1 MADEKQRDEQQSS
14 QQEGQMDQQ
23 ELDALVDAY
32 AQKYGSDVDRM
43 LQDLRQ
49 ELDSDEPDYPQSTPE
64 TVQPTEFRD
73 QEYLDTFGDNLPS
86 GFVADGAA
94 DETPDDDAMDDILEE
109 EAEEMQIRRPR
120 RRGKRTR
127 KPKKRRSAVVV
138 AFSTV
143 IYIGMVAAVS
153 LLLAKFAWLCAD
165 DVLALTKPDE
175 VTTVTIGE
183 NATLGEITDALHD
196 ADLINYPWLFKIYG
210 NYAHVADRVKAGTY
224 ELNRLYDY
232 HAIVNGLSSGE
243 ARETVKVTLIE
254 GYSCKQIFQ
263 LLADAGVCSVEQ
275 LEQAASSGDYSEYW
289 FASDL
294 PKDGA
299 NRLEGYLYPDTYEFY
314 TQADA
319 QVVLR
324 KILDNFDAKIDETL
338 RAQVEQSGH
347 SLHEIITVASLI
359 EEEAASE
366 GERADIASVI
376 YNRLASKELPY
387 LQLDSTV
394 YYAAELMGESF
405 DTNLDNPYNTYRY
418 EGLPPGPIDN
428 PGMNSIRAALAPNKT
443 DYYYFAYGTD
453 GVSHFYRD
461 FDSFS
466 AFLNS
471 DEYAG

>member
-1 MADEKQRDEQQSS
+1 
-14 QQEGQMDQQ
+14 
-23 ELDALVDAY
+23 
-32 AQKYGSDVDRM
+32 
-43 LQDLRQ
+43 
-49 ELDSDEPDYPQSTPE
+49 
-64 TVQPTEFRD
+64 
-73 QEYLDTFGDNLPS
+73 
-86 GFVADGAA
+86 
-94 DETPDDDAMDDILEE
+94 
-109 EAEEMQIRRPR
+109 MQIRRPR

-299 NRLEGYLYPDTYEFY
+299 NRLEGISLPGYLRILYP
-314 TQADA
+314 
-319 QVVLR
+319 
-324 KILDNFDAKIDETL
+324 
-338 RAQVEQSGH
+338 G
-347 SLHEIITVASLI
+347 
-359 EEEAASE
+359 
-366 GERADIASVI
+366 
-376 YNRLASKELPY
+376 
-387 LQLDSTV
+387 
-394 YYAAELMGESF
+394 
-405 DTNLDNPYNTYRY
+405 
-418 EGLPPGPIDN
+418 
-428 PGMNSIRAALAPNKT
+428 
-443 DYYYFAYGTD
+443 
-453 GVSHFYRD
+453 
-461 FDSFS
+461 
-466 AFLNS
+466 
-471 DEYAG
+471 

>member
-120 RRGKRTR
+120 RRGKRAR
-127 KPKKRRSAVVV
+127 EPKKRRSAVVV

-210 NYAHVADRVKAGTY
+210 NYAHVADRVK
-224 ELNRLYDY
+224 
-232 HAIVNGLSSGE
+232 
-243 ARETVKVTLIE
+243 VTLIE

-263 LLADAGVCSVEQ
+263 LLADAGVCTVEQ
-275 LEQAASSGDYSEYW
+275 LEQAASSGDFSEYW

-324 KILDNFDAKIDETL
+324 KILDNFDAKIDDTL

-394 YYAAELMGESF
+394 YYAADLMDESF

-428 PGMNSIRAALAPNKT
+428 PGMNSIRAALAPNET